1 MKQKQLLSFL
11 VCILMLSSCAAPT
24 DSTLDS
30 GLTLRVYFADAE
42 EIRLLPL
49 EDYVFGALAA
59 EMPANYAPEAL
70 KCQAVAARTRAVAQS
85 HAFGGNGCVRHP
97 DCDICTD
104 SACCQAYQTDAQLKA
119 RWGSEYAVLRAR
131 IDRAVRATDGLLLTS
146 GGLPIEVLYH
156 ACSGGKT
163 EDAAAVFASAK
174 PYLVSVDSPGEEG
187 YAGFRADTSF
197 SCEEAA
203 DLLLRAFPGC
213 GVTADTL
220 SSAIRLQSTTASGRV
235 ATLLVGSQTVR
246 GADFRKALSLRSTYF
261 TWEADGDRIVFHT
274 VGYGHGVGLS
284 QAGAQAMAA
293 DGADFAEI
301 LAHYYPGTQLTR
313 MDKTGFSGS

>member
-1 MKQKQLLSFL
+1 MKQKRLLL
-11 VCILMLSSCAAPT
+11 LLLCILTLTSCAAPT
-24 DSTLDS
+24 DSAHDS

-85 HAFGGNGCVRHP
+85 RAFGGNGCVRHP

-104 SACCQAYQTDAQLKA
+104 SACCQAYQTDAQLQA
-119 RWGSEYAVLRAR
+119 RWGSEYAILRAR
-131 IDRAVRATDGLLLTS
+131 IERAVRATDGLLLTS

-163 EDAAAVFASAK
+163 EDAAAVFASAR
-174 PYLVSVDSPGEEG
+174 
-187 YAGFRADTSF
+187 FRADTSF

-203 DLLLRAFPGC
+203 ALLLRAFPGC

-284 QAGAQAMAA
+284 RTARISRRFWRTTTPA
-293 DGADFAEI
+293 
-301 LAHYYPGTQLTR
+301 R
-313 MDKTGFSGS
+313 S

>member
-1 MKQKQLLSFL
+1 MRLF
-11 VCILMLSSCAAPT
+11 
-24 DSTLDS
+24 
-30 GLTLRVYFADAE
+30 LRVGKNAALQHFFGVNRRIADDNPQVQVCRQITFLQHRAPDE
-42 EIRLLPL
+42 ANRLP
-49 EDYVFGALAA
+49 GANRIAR
-59 EMPANYAPEAL
+59 ANRVEHR
-70 KCQAVAARTRAVAQS
+70 Q
-85 HAFGGNGCVRHP
+85 VRIAH
-97 DCDICTD
+97 D
-104 SACCQAYQTDAQLKA
+104 
-119 RWGSEYAVLRAR
+119 
-131 IDRAVRATDGLLLTS
+131 
-146 GGLPIEVLYH
+146 
-156 ACSGGKT
+156 
-163 EDAAAVFASAK
+163 DAAV
-174 PYLVSVDSPGEEG
+174 VD
-187 YAGFRADTSF
+187 FRVRADTSF

-220 SSAIRLQSTTASGRV
+220 PSAIRLQSTTASGRV

>member
-24 DSTLDS
+24 DSALDS

-85 HAFGGNGCVRHP
+85 RAFGGNGCVRHP

-104 SACCQAYQTDAQLKA
+104 SACCQAYQTDAQLQA
-119 RWGSEYAVLRAR
+119 RWGSEYVVLRAR

-220 SSAIRLQSTTASGRV
+220 PSAIRLQSTTASGRV

-246 GADFRKALSLRSTYF
+246 GAESALLAKHLLHMGGGWRPHRFPHRRIRARRRLVAGRRTGDGGGRRGFRGDFGALLPR
-261 TWEADGDRIVFHT
+261 H
-274 VGYGHGVGLS
+274 
-284 QAGAQAMAA
+284 AA
-293 DGADFAEI
+293 DTDG
-301 LAHYYPGTQLTR
+301 
-313 MDKTGFSGS
+313 

>member
-1 MKQKQLLSFL
+1 MARLTKKNEVFCDEYLIDLNATQ
-11 VCILMLSSCAAPT
+11 AA
-24 DSTLDS
+24 
-30 GLTLRVYFADAE
+30 
-42 EIRLLPL
+42 IRAGYSV
-49 EDYVFGALAA
+49 E
-59 EMPANYAPEAL
+59 
-70 KCQAVAARTRAVAQS
+70 
-85 HAFGGNGCVRHP
+85 
-97 DCDICTD
+97 
-104 SACCQAYQTDAQLKA
+104 SAGSI
-119 RWGSEYAVLRAR
+119 GSELLKKPEIRAR

-220 SSAIRLQSTTASGRV
+220 PCAIRLQSTTASGRV

-246 GADFRKALSLRSTYF
+246 GADFRKVLSLRSTYF